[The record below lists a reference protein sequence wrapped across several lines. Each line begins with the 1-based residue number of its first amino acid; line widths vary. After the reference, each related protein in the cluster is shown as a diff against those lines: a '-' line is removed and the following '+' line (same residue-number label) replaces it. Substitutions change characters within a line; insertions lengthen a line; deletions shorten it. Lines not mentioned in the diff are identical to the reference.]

1 MSWQYSEKTK
11 KLFMDAVQGKTGTHV
26 GEIENADGV
35 GEHGSVACGDA
46 LKFTFRVE
54 RDPADPLKDKIVEAK
69 FLTFGC
75 TSAIAASEALCRI
88 IEERGLTPIES
99 LKLTN
104 QDIVDYLEGLP
115 TQKIHCSVMGAEAL
129 ETAVFDWASKRGV
142 DMAALGYKQLN
153 VDENEGRL
161 VCSCFGITEPYL
173 RRKIKELNLKTVDE
187 VTGAIKAGGA
197 CGSCRGEI
205 QDIINEIWNG
215 CDAKDAPESCS
226 VADEPAKTPDA
237 PEAEPSVEP
246 TPDPAPEAESTTS
259 DGFVPLTLAGGA
271 SKPETAPKPETAED
285 GSFVDPREEYAKAS
299 PYKRAKLIER
309 VIEEEVRPILA
320 RDGGDLEIVDVKDN
334 LVYVSFTGACDGCDS
349 AAETLDLYVTV
360 ALQSLLDP
368 DIQVI
373 LV

>member
-11 KLFMDAVQGKTGTHV
+11 KLFMDAVQGKSGTHV

-46 LKFTFRVE
+46 LKFAFRVE
-54 RDPADPLKDKIVEAK
+54 RDAADPLKDRIVEAK

-88 IEERGLTPIES
+88 IEERGLTPIEA
-99 LKLTN
+99 LKITN

-153 VDENEGRL
+153 ADENEGRL

-173 RRKIKELNLKTVDE
+173 RRKIMELGLKTVDE

-205 QDIINEIWNG
+205 QDILNEIWSG
-215 CDAKDAPESCS
+215 CDGNKSAEPDAAPETCET
-226 VADEPAKTPDA
+226 VEKPAATETSAKETA
-237 PEAEPSVEP
+237 TAAEER
-246 TPDPAPEAESTTS
+246 STNA
-259 DGFVPLTLAGGA
+259 GFVPLTLATDAAAPA
-271 SKPETAPKPETAED
+271 SPAPTPEDA
-285 GSFVDPREEYAKAS
+285 SFVDPREEYAKAS
-299 PYKRAKLIER
+299 SYKRAKLIER
-309 VIEEEVRPILA
+309 VIDEEVRPVLK
-320 RDGGDLEIVDVKDN
+320 RDGGDIEIVDVKGN
-334 LVYVSFTGACDGCDS
+334 LVYVSFTGACDGCES
-349 AAETLDLYVTV
+349 ASETLDLYVTV

-368 DIQVI
+368 EIQVI

>member
-11 KLFMDAVQGKTGTHV
+11 KLFMDAVQGKSGTHV

-46 LKFTFRVE
+46 LKFMFRVA
-54 RDPADPLKDKIVEAK
+54 RDPDDPLKDKIVEAK

-205 QDIINEIWNG
+205 QDIINEIWSG
-215 CDAKDAPESCS
+215 GDEIATADACPVASEQEETSAAPE
-226 VADEPAKTPDA
+226 
-237 PEAEPSVEP
+237 PEKSA
-246 TPDPAPEAESTTS
+246 S
-259 DGFVPLTLAGGA
+259 DSDFVPLTLATDAPAPTATA
-271 SKPETAPKPETAED
+271 SKYEPSED
-285 GSFVDPREEYAKAS
+285 ASFVDPHEEYAKAS

-309 VIEEEVRPILA
+309 IIDEEVRPVLK
-320 RDGGDLEIVDVKDN
+320 RDGGDIEIVDVKGN
-334 LVYVSFTGACDGCDS
+334 LVYVSFIGACDGCDS
-349 AAETLDLYVTV
+349 AAETLDILVTV
-360 ALQSLLDP
+360 SLQSLLDP
-368 DIQVI
+368 EIQVI